1 MGFSKGFILQSDVSL
16 DAIPGIQ
23 VAAILFL
30 NYYEFSY
37 WKWYYISAID

>member
-1 MGFSKGFILQSDVSL
+1 MGFLKGFTLRSDAFF